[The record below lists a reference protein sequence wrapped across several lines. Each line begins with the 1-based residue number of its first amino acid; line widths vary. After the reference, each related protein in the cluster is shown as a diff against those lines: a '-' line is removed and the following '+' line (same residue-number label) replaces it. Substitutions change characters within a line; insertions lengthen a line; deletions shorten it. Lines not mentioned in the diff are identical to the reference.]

1 MRRIYSSLVTE
12 HDPKLLVL
20 VAGLCL
26 FASLTSLVLAQRGR
40 AAVPEKRTQWLVSA
54 GVVTGISIWVT
65 HFAAMLAY
73 QPGVEVRFDG
83 RMAILSVVLACGIA
97 TLGWM
102 IAFRNSASRP
112 MVGGLL
118 VGLALALSHFC
129 DMAALRVAGEVTYD
143 KGLIASSIAGGFLLC
158 AASARLLATRSLF
171 PLPVVPALVLASG
184 ILVLHFVAMSAVS
197 IVPTEGTLTDGLS
210 LGMRE
215 VSSIVIIAAVAML
228 SIAMGI
234 AYYDRRIAELTA
246 QDHERLQDVVLALR
260 QSEEHHRF
268 SIELNP
274 QIPWLAEPDG
284 RISEVGPRW
293 LEIVGL
299 PPSAALGE
307 GWLQAL
313 HPEDVPGIVK
323 VWQGVIASAGALHLD
338 ARYRVKQR
346 DGTYRWYRARAQAR
360 RDQQGAVV
368 KWYGTLEDIHEQVVA
383 EIALRESEERYRLA
397 SRATKD
403 IIWDWSHDSDEVRWG
418 DAIETGLGYPE
429 AKAGTTLQWW
439 IDLIHPADRD
449 RLVTMAEE
457 VIRSTSTQWSAEY
470 RVRAADG
477 TYLNI
482 LSRGHMIRNSEGV
495 PVRSVGALLD
505 ITAIKR
511 VEENLR
517 WAAHHDPMT
526 RLPNRAL
533 FAERLQAAFA
543 EAETSRLCV
552 GLVTLDVDRFKSLND
567 SMGHG
572 AGDAVLQAVSERLLH
587 NVPDGATVARLGG
600 DEFAVILPGLRPED
614 ARVETVERILIDMG
628 APVALQGRSVTLSL
642 SAGAAMW
649 PTDGVDAEDL
659 LKSADLALYAAK
671 AVGPGAIRGFKP
683 AMRAE
688 VERQTTML
696 RHARQAL
703 ADDRVVPFYQPK
715 VCLRTGSVVGFEA
728 LLRWH
733 HHRQGLMPPS
743 TISAAFEDPELSV
756 ELTNRMLDRV
766 LGDVARWIDKGLDP
780 GRVAV
785 NGAAGDFAR
794 NDFAERILKKLQAAG
809 VEPSRLELEV
819 TETVFLGKLAVPVER
834 ALQTLSDAGVTVA
847 LDDFGTGYAS
857 LTHLQQFPVHTLK
870 IDRSFISRL
879 PSQKNDAMIVG
890 AVIDLAQRLGKTT
903 VAEGIETERQARQLA
918 EQGCDFGQGYFFGRA
933 VEASRIESMLRQ
945 SDPRFGRNDVA
956 SAQPW

>member
-1 MRRIYSSLVTE
+1 M
-12 HDPKLLVL
+12 
-20 VAGLCL
+20 
-26 FASLTSLVLAQRGR
+26 
-40 AAVPEKRTQWLVSA
+40 
-54 GVVTGISIWVT
+54 
-65 HFAAMLAY
+65 
-73 QPGVEVRFDG
+73 
-83 RMAILSVVLACGIA
+83 
-97 TLGWM
+97 
-102 IAFRNSASRP
+102 
-112 MVGGLL
+112 
-118 VGLALALSHFC
+118 
-129 DMAALRVAGEVTYD
+129 
-143 KGLIASSIAGGFLLC
+143 
-158 AASARLLATRSLF
+158 
-171 PLPVVPALVLASG
+171 
-184 ILVLHFVAMSAVS
+184 
-197 IVPTEGTLTDGLS
+197 
-210 LGMRE
+210 
-215 VSSIVIIAAVAML
+215 
-228 SIAMGI
+228 
-234 AYYDRRIAELTA
+234 
-246 QDHERLQDVVLALR
+246 
-260 QSEEHHRF
+260 
-268 SIELNP
+268 
-274 QIPWLAEPDG
+274 
-284 RISEVGPRW
+284 
-293 LEIVGL
+293 
-299 PPSAALGE
+299 
-307 GWLQAL
+307 
-313 HPEDVPGIVK
+313 
-323 VWQGVIASAGALHLD
+323 
-338 ARYRVKQR
+338 
-346 DGTYRWYRARAQAR
+346 
-360 RDQQGAVV
+360 
-368 KWYGTLEDIHEQVVA
+368 
-383 EIALRESEERYRLA
+383 
-397 SRATKD
+397 
-403 IIWDWSHDSDEVRWG
+403 
-418 DAIETGLGYPE
+418 
-429 AKAGTTLQWW
+429 
-439 IDLIHPADRD
+439 
-449 RLVTMAEE
+449 
-457 VIRSTSTQWSAEY
+457 
-470 RVRAADG
+470 
-477 TYLNI
+477 
-482 LSRGHMIRNSEGV
+482 
-495 PVRSVGALLD
+495 
-505 ITAIKR
+505 
-511 VEENLR
+511 
-517 WAAHHDPMT
+517 
-526 RLPNRAL
+526 
-533 FAERLQAAFA
+533 
-543 EAETSRLCV
+543 
-552 GLVTLDVDRFKSLND
+552 
-567 SMGHG
+567 
-572 AGDAVLQAVSERLLH
+572 
-587 NVPDGATVARLGG
+587 ARLGG

-903 VAEGIETERQARQLA
+903 VAEGIETERQAPAAR
-918 EQGCDFGQGYFFGRA
+918 
-933 VEASRIESMLRQ
+933 
-945 SDPRFGRNDVA
+945 
-956 SAQPW
+956 